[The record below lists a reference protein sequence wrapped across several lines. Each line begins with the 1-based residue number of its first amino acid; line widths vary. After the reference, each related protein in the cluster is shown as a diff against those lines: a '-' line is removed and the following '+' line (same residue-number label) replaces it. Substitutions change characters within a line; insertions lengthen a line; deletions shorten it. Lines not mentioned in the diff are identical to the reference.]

1 MGFSFLLLKK
11 LPFIPVFL
19 NQPDYD
25 VKKKGLVLI
34 FIRTLFLQY
43 PCLLSMLKLSVYI
56 QRNDE

>member
-11 LPFIPVFL
+11 FPFILVFL